1 MRIDVVGRHL
11 QISDDVRAYA
21 EHKARK
27 LTRFSDQI
35 QQITVNLDGQDHHH
49 SGEVEAELVIDVEHH
64 DDFVA
69 RARER
74 EPRAAIDAVIQKGV
88 RLMTD
93 FNEKLKTEKR

>member
-1 MRIDVVGRHL
+1 MRIDVVGRHI
-11 QISDDVRAYA
+11 QISDDVREYA
-21 EHKARK
+21 EQKAEK

-35 QQITVNLDGQDHHH
+35 QQITVSLDGQDHHH
-49 SGEVEAELVIDVEHH
+49 SGEFEAELVIDVEHH

-69 RARER
+69 KARER